1 MVQNYHDS
9 MALCRAYG
17 PPHIFS
23 TFTCNPK
30 WPKITQAIRFEL
42 GQKPNDRSDMV
53 TRVYHMKLDEYI
65 TYIKNGQAF
74 GPIQAGKFHISLIIA
89 IQSLYTSLYHHMYC
103 FC

>member
-9 MALCRAYG
+9 MALCGAYG

-30 WPKITQAIRFEL
+30 WPEIAQAIRFEL

-65 TYIKNGQAF
+65 TSIKNGEAF
-74 GPIQAGKFHISLIIA
+74 GPIKAGVLLVLFMIAVLSLR
-89 IQSLYTSLYHHMYC
+89 TSPS
-103 FC
+103 